1 MEKTTLITCWKNLWE
16 GVLLR
21 ENDEDKNW
29 SACAH
34 IFQLVSAI
42 GEEGFEDF
50 NSQDDSEFFED
61 SILDDDQIV
70 KVLDGNNN
78 DDENEAVVDAC
89 NGTGSLTA
97 SQICQGLKKATD
109 LENHLLTQVSNE
121 KRSEKFQRD
130 IKKEIECYSNLY
142 M

>member
-1 MEKTTLITCWKNLWE
+1 MKKTTLITCWKNLWE

-50 NSQDDSEFFED
+50 NSQDDSELFED

-89 NGTGSLTA
+89 NGTGSPTYTY
-97 SQICQGLKKATD
+97 I
-109 LENHLLTQVSNE
+109 NIFTQV
-121 KRSEKFQRD
+121 
-130 IKKEIECYSNLY
+130 
-142 M
+142 